1 MLVKLVRRI
10 ANKIRH
16 CRYKKIK
23 IKGKNNILQMPEWST
38 KVFIYGNNNKVV
50 IADTAQF
57 KGEICIGAPDCY
69 TDNCTVSIGENTQ
82 SNGTAIRLLEDN
94 STVDIGDDCLF
105 STNINI
111 ACSDTH
117 SILDFD
123 DNLLN
128 IGKSVNIGNRVWL
141 CQDVKISKNV
151 TIPDGCVVGMGSIV
165 TKSFSEP
172 NCIIAGSPAHVVKR
186 KVKWSKLRPK
196 QYMNL
201 KNEGEYN
208 G

>member
-57 KGEICIGAPDCY
+57 KGEICIGAPDCH
-69 TDNCTVSIGENTQ
+69 TDNCTVTIGENTQ

-94 STVDIGDDCLF
+94 STVDIGSDCLF

-111 ACSDTH
+111 ACSH
-117 SILDFD
+117 LACRYPSRHQSLRLLVHIL
-123 DNLLN
+123 
-128 IGKSVNIGNRVWL
+128 
-141 CQDVKISKNV
+141 SK
-151 TIPDGCVVGMGSIV
+151 PYRPPIV
-165 TKSFSEP
+165 LP
-172 NCIIAGSPAHVVKR
+172 LG
-186 KVKWSKLRPK
+186 
-196 QYMNL
+196 
-201 KNEGEYN
+201 
-208 G
+208 